1 MKEVYKDDAGRY
13 IEGKDNQRYY
23 EQSCERCGDAYF
35 PRRRGAQKYC
45 SQSCNV
51 RACRERNG
59 YETLDGVQVSKGKA
73 AMLGELEAMNQK
85 LDKLGGKTMGVNTEM
100 VKSTIAGNAI
110 YDAGKAVVKHLFG
123 PEDDAKEIKKMLLAI
138 RIKQESIDA
147 KLAKLESPAQ
157 LQTKNGPDMLATGE
171 KMKIAGPK
179 GVLYLQEFVSANGQD
194 RVFRV
199 VKEELLPAKTP
210 KKINPMN
217 F

>member
-35 PRRRGAQKYC
+35 PKRRGVQKYC

-73 AMLGELEAMNQK
+73 AMLGQMEAIEKK
-85 LDKLGGKTMGVNTEM
+85 LDALAGKTMGVNTEM

-110 YDAGKAVVKHLFG
+110 YDVGKAVVNSLFG
-123 PEDDAKEIKKMLLAI
+123 PEDDVKKINKKLDGI
-138 RIKQESIDA
+138 EA
-147 KLAKLESPAQ
+147 KLANLQLSPAQ
-157 LQTKNGPDMLATGE
+157 RTRTGPTMVPTGSKFRFPSPNGIVYVTEFSDGQTIILKVD
-171 KMKIAGPK
+171 KI
-179 GVLYLQEFVSANGQD
+179 
-194 RVFRV
+194 
-199 VKEELLPAKTP
+199 EELPAKTP
-210 KKINPMN
+210 KNINLLN
-217 F
+217 L

>member
-13 IEGKDNQRYY
+13 IEGKYNQRYY

-59 YETLDGVQVSKGKA
+59 YETLDGVKVSKGKA
-73 AMLGELEAMNQK
+73 AMLGQMEAIEKK
-85 LDKLGGKTMGVNTEM
+85 LDALGGKNMGFNTEM
-100 VKSTIAGNAI
+100 LKSTIAGNAI
-110 YDAGKAVVKHLFG
+110 YDVGKAVAKSLFG
-123 PEDDAKEIKKMLLAI
+123 PEDDVKEIKKRLAGI
-138 RIKQESIDA
+138 EAR
-147 KLAKLESPAQ
+147 LANLQPSHPQPQ
-157 LQTKNGPDMLATGE
+157 LQTRTGPTMLPTGTRFRTP
-171 KMKIAGPK
+171 GPN
-179 GVLYLQEFVSANGQD
+179 GVLLYLTEFTDGKHTFFQLD
-194 RVFRV
+194 
-199 VKEELLPAKTP
+199 KTEELPAKTP